1 VKKELE
7 TFDEKFQRLDS
18 ENLDLKKE
26 NAGLVK
32 NNMSLVDRLDE
43 FRLGSR
49 VSNYFN
55 EKGDCSFNSIAGP
68 PGSRRSI
75 SCQKSNVSQNGAGSS
90 RTRSQMKK
98 QQRRFKKQA
107 NQNLLDKRSKHI
119 KRPNRNKN
127 RKTGQIQTRLDFI
140 KPFPTK

>member
-49 VSNYFN
+49 VSNFFN
-55 EKGDCSFNSIAGP
+55 DKGDCGFNSMADP
-68 PGSRRSI
+68 AGSRRSK